1 MTDAFTN
8 RTGIQTSLGQ
18 IMQSIFDTVALAL
31 ILIKARKGSGSGLI
45 ALITK
50 QGLAYYM
57 CVCSQPLKGLTNL
70 DYDVKIERGNVP

>member
-1 MTDAFTN
+1 MRPTC
-8 RTGIQTSLGQ
+8 RTGVQTSLGQ

-70 DYDVKIERGNVP
+70 TYDVKIERGNIS